1 MRLRLLVIDNYDS
14 FTYCLADSIAR
25 TGAEV
30 VVIRNDAPQLN
41 RSVFKTGNYQG
52 LVISPGPGSPSEI
65 PHIAELIL
73 GADCPILGVCLGHQ
87 LMAELMG
94 GKIICANKPFH
105 GKTTVITHHRRGIFA
120 NLPAS
125 IRVMRYHSLIVAA
138 DNLPPAMSISAQTS
152 GGEIMALDFKDRLWQ
167 TVQFHPES
175 ILTEYGNE
183 MIANW
188 VDQVAK
194 FSFVNSPSL

>member
-30 VVIRNDAPQLN
+30 LVIRNDAPQLN
-41 RSVFKTGNYQG
+41 RSIIKKENYHG

-65 PHIAELIL
+65 LHIGELIL
-73 GADCPILGVCLGHQ
+73 GADCPVLGVCLGHQ

-94 GKIICANKPFH
+94 GKIICARRPFH
-105 GKTTVITHHRRGIFA
+105 GKTTVITHHQRGIFA
-120 NLPAS
+120 NIPAS

-138 DNLPPAMSISAQTS
+138 DNLPPVMSISAQTET
-152 GGEIMALDFKDRLWQ
+152 GEIMALDFSHRPWQ

-188 VDQVAK
+188 VAQVGK